1 VIELIAYLEE
11 VP

>member
-1 VIELIAYLEE
+1 VIDIIAYLEE